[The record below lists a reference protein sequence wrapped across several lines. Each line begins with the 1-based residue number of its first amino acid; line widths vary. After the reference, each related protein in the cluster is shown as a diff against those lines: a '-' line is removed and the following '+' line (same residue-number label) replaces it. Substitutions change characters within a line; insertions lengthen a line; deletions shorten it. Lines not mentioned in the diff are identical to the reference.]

1 MEWLNYHHLLYFWMV
16 AKEGS
21 VTAAA
26 AALRLS
32 QPTISGQ
39 VKMLE
44 ESLGEKL
51 FRRVGRHLELTEM
64 GKVAYRYADEIFTL
78 GREMQDL
85 FAGRNVHHPEKLTV
99 GVSDLLPKLVL
110 HRLLEPALAQD
121 SPVRVV
127 CREDKTD
134 RLLAEL
140 SIHDLDL
147 VLAETPIAGQAS
159 VRAFNHL
166 LGESGVSFFAKP
178 SLAETLD
185 GPFPGNLEEA
195 PLLVPTEN
203 TLLRRS
209 LEHWFTDMDVRP
221 RIVAE
226 FEDSALLKAFG
237 SEGAGVFPGPS
248 AIEKE
253 ICEVYRVKV
262 IGRTDQVVERF
273 YAITVERRIKHPAV
287 KLISDNARERLFPTT
302 ADLD

>member
-1 MEWLNYHHLLYFWMV
+1 MDWLNYHHLLYFWMV

-26 AALRLS
+26 EALRLS
-32 QPTISGQ
+32 QPTVSGQ
-39 VKMLE
+39 VKQLE
-44 ESLGEKL
+44 ESLDERL
-51 FRRVGRHLELTEM
+51 FRRVGRNLELTEM
-64 GKVAYRYADEIFTL
+64 GKVAYRYAEEIFTL
-78 GREMQDL
+78 GQEMQDL
-85 FAGRNVHHPEKLTV
+85 FSGRIGRREERLTI
-99 GVSDLLPKLVL
+99 GVSDLVPKLIL
-110 HRLLEPALAQD
+110 YRLIEPALSLD
-121 SPVRVV
+121 PPVRVV

-147 VLAETPIAGQAS
+147 VLAEAPIAGQAS

-166 LGESGVSFFAKP
+166 LGETGVSFFAQAP
-178 SLAETLD
+178 LARRYEAGFPGSLD
-185 GPFPGNLEEA
+185 GA

-209 LEHWFTDMDVRP
+209 IDHWLTDQGIRP

-237 SEGAGVFPGPS
+237 SEGAGLFPGPT
-248 AIEKE
+248 AIEQQ
-253 ICEVYRVKV
+253 ICDVYRSKV
-262 IGRTDQVVERF
+262 VGRTTEVRERF

-287 KLISDNARERLFPTT
+287 RLISDTAKARLFLGGPE
-302 ADLD
+302 D

>member
-1 MEWLNYHHLLYFWMV
+1 MEWLNYHHLLYFWRV

-26 AALRLS
+26 QTLRLS

-39 VKMLE
+39 VKLLE
-44 ESLGEKL
+44 ETLGEKL
-51 FRRVGRHLELTEM
+51 FRRVGRKLELTEM

-78 GREMQDL
+78 GREMQDV
-85 FAGRNVHHPEKLTV
+85 FAGRTAQASERLTV
-99 GVSDLLPKLVL
+99 GVSDLVPKLIL
-110 HRLLEPALAQD
+110 HRLLEPALSLD
-121 SPVRVV
+121 EPIRVI
-127 CREDKTD
+127 CREDKTE

-147 VLAETPIAGQAS
+147 VIAEAPIARQAS

-166 LGESGVSFFAKP
+166 LGESDLTFFAKA
-178 SLAETLD
+178 SLARRHLEGFPGSLD
-185 GPFPGNLEEA
+185 GA

-209 LEHWFTDMDVRP
+209 LDQWFAELRIRP

-226 FEDSALLKAFG
+226 FEDSALLKTFG
-237 SEGAGVFPGPS
+237 SEGAGIFPGPR
-248 AIEKE
+248 AIEDE
-253 ICEVYRVKV
+253 ICDVYRVKV
-262 IGRTDQVVERF
+262 VGRTHSVVERF

-287 KLISDNARERLFPTT
+287 RLISDNAKERLFPTE
-302 ADLD
+302 